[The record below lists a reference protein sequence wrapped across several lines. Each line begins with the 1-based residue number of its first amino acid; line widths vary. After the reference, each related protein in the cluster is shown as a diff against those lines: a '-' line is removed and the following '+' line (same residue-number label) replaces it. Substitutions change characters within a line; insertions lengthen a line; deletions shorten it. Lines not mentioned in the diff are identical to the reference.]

1 MATQILLVEDEA
13 PIREMIRF
21 ALTREGFDI
30 LEAGDVQAARTQ
42 IADNSPELLIVDWM
56 LPDASGV
63 ELVRSLRRDPVHRD
77 IPVIMLT
84 ARSKESDKVKGLDS
98 GADDYMTKPVA
109 IRELLARINA
119 LIRRSQGHQDLEI
132 ITAGPLTIDLAG
144 HRLLI
149 NDESI
154 HIGQTEYR
162 LLKFFVSHTDR
173 VYSRTQLL
181 DFVWGQNVYVEERT
195 VDVHI
200 LRLRKLLKPYGADKM
215 IQTVRGAGYRFSTK
229 AENGVMVNG

>member
-21 ALTREGFDI
+21 ALAREGFDI

-63 ELVRSLRRDPVHRD
+63 ELVRGLRRDPVHRD

-119 LIRRSQGHQDLEI
+119 LIRRSQGHQDAEEI
-132 ITAGPLTIDLAG
+132 NAGPLTIDLAG

-149 NDESI
+149 NGESI

-162 LLKFFVSHTDR
+162 LLKFFMSHIDR
-173 VYSRTQLL
+173 VYSRAQLL

-200 LRLRKLLKPYGADKM
+200 LRLRKLLKPFGADKM

-229 AENGVMVNG
+229 IENEVKA